1 MNERER
7 LVELLN
13 KSWQFYFCEVCGKE
27 QYVEKGGATNEA
39 N

>member
-13 KSWQFYFCEVCGKE
+13 KSWQFYFCEFCGQALDWSDTK
-27 QYVEKGGATNEA
+27 
-39 N
+39 